1 MGWLRDLM
9 ARSTPPVASLG
20 ELARLCLAHRD
31 WPERSRIQE
40 RSLSALFSKLDRG
53 QELDWLRD
61 RPEEQVVISE
71 ILRLPPLDLKTELG
85 EKPGTLDV
93 RRMRLWD
100 VRFARELD
108 LAREELPPGLPHEL
122 GSRAEWSPLVWI
134 TRDGAGRG
142 LFGKWLTA
150 RGLAHFYPVSQ
161 TTELRKLPTRGAI
174 LLDLDPRVEFDEA
187 DFEELRVSQRPVC
200 FAAREG
206 QLGVLP
212 PGARIVRS
220 PPASSYLSPLI
231 DWVRERLGPD
241 SNLDPDRSETW
252 IRRQLG
258 PDASLGDLLGMIGLT
273 DEIPYAELH
282 RLNLEAALK
291 KLLERR
297 LREANPGESAPARF
311 AAVAFDA
318 LTEAAART
326 LVDTG
331 LSLPSAL
338 PLDAWSRL
346 LDSRAAELADPVWL
360 ESALRGVDLTAKD
373 LKRITGALPPRGHK
387 LARAL
392 VAASLLHPSTSS
404 APNGSRGEELYA
416 LTPYCLLPVLRKRA
430 AREAL
435 RLSPSA
441 WGQGLL
447 RELPTQGES
456 PLQEELELL
465 ASEENFTA
473 HEELLESFDDSLP
486 EHGAALEAAL
496 ESLGI
501 SALLGHEVPEELAL
515 ETLRSFRRV
524 GVYLGG
530 LWEPRFRRVGRFSA
544 AFLALLEHH
553 AAFPPSLDPLR
564 SELPGALAPWIPQI
578 LGSLE
583 SEPDLRLRG
592 AIWALLFRLSVATS
606 HDSLI
611 NDYPILR
618 VLRAA
623 SIGRPELASLEALLS
638 VPWSVL
644 TSALESLEMPPRT
657 LFVDAWNV
665 LRSLSPGDVPSWVEK
680 LTAEAGD
687 HLEALFRAAPDSVL
701 AALEP
706 RLIPFEHL
714 LPHQLDA
721 LADMASA
728 PLPRAL
734 ALHCPL
740 TTAQRCVQRGGL
752 DAFSL
757 DALTTLA
764 ARFPVAFGRICL
776 RRALADGEKDGLEA
790 LRRAHTFHALLD
802 ELPSPRDLVGLPG
815 PIRDGVRRAL
825 LDEVRSPGAQGA
837 RDTAY
842 RILSELDRALW
853 PLLKAS
859 SSLRVTRGPGD
870 DGTQCPT

>member
-9 ARSTPPVASLG
+9 ARSTPPIASLG
-20 ELARLCLAHRD
+20 ELARLSLAHRD
-31 WPERSRIQE
+31 WPDRSRIQE

-61 RPEEQVVISE
+61 RPEEQVVIAE
-71 ILRLPPLDLKTELG
+71 ILRLPLLDLKTQLG
-85 EKPGTLDV
+85 EKPGTVDV

-108 LAREELPPGLPHEL
+108 LAREDLPPGLPPEL
-122 GSRAEWSPLVWI
+122 TARTEWSPLVWV
-134 TRDGAGRG
+134 TSDGAGRG
-142 LFGKWLTA
+142 LVGKWLTA
-150 RGLAHFYPVSQ
+150 RGLAHFCPVSQ
-161 TTELRKLPTRGAI
+161 TTELRKLPTRGAL
-174 LLDLDPRVEFDEA
+174 LLDLDPRVELDEA

-200 FAAREG
+200 FAARQG
-206 QLGVLP
+206 QLRVLP
-212 PGARIVRS
+212 PGARIVHS
-220 PPASSYLSPLI
+220 PPASAYLSPLI
-231 DWVRERLGPD
+231 DWVRERLAAD
-241 SNLDPDRSETW
+241 SNLDPDRAEAW

-258 PDASLGDLLGMIGLT
+258 ADSSLGELLGMIGLA
-273 DEIPYAELH
+273 DELPYPELH

-297 LREANPGESAPARF
+297 LREANPAESAPARF

-338 PLDAWSRL
+338 PLDSWSRL

-360 ESALRGVDLTAKD
+360 ESALRGVDLSAKE
-373 LKRITGALPPRGHK
+373 LKRIQSALPPRGHK

-392 VAASLLHPSTSS
+392 VAASLLHPSSS
-404 APNGSRGEELYA
+404 NESNGEDVYA

-435 RLSPSA
+435 GLSPSA

-447 RELPTQGES
+447 RELPGKGES
-456 PLQEELELL
+456 PLQGELELL
-465 ASEENFTA
+465 ASEENFSA
-473 HEELLESFDDSLP
+473 HEELLESFDESLP

-501 SALLGHEVPEELAL
+501 STLHGHSVPEELAL

-524 GVYLGG
+524 GVYLEG
-530 LWEPRFRRVGRFSA
+530 LWEPRFRPVGRFSA
-544 AFLALLEHH
+544 ALLALVEHH
-553 AAFPPSLDPLR
+553 AAFPPALDPLR
-564 SELPGALAPWIPQI
+564 SERSDALAPWIPRI
-578 LGSLE
+578 VSWLPTE
-583 SEPDLRLRG
+583 SDGKLQG
-592 AIWALLFRLSVATS
+592 AVWALLFRLSVASS
-606 HDSLI
+606 HETLI
-611 NDYPILR
+611 DDHPVLR
-618 VLRAA
+618 LLRAA
-623 SIGRPELASLEALLS
+623 SIGRPELASLEVLQR
-638 VPWSVL
+638 VPWTVL

-665 LRSLSPGDVPSWVEK
+665 LRSLPPSEIPGWVEE
-680 LTAEAGD
+680 LTDKAGD
-687 HLEALFRAAPDSVL
+687 HLEAFFRAAPDAVL

-721 LADMASA
+721 LADMTPA
-728 PLPRAL
+728 PLSRAI

-740 TTAQRCVQRGGL
+740 TTAQRCVQRSGL
-752 DAFSL
+752 GAFSL
-757 DALTTLA
+757 EALTTLA
-764 ARFPVAFGRICL
+764 ARFPIAFGRICL
-776 RRALADGEKDGLEA
+776 WRALTDGEADGLEA
-790 LRRAHTFHALLD
+790 LRRARTFHAVLD
-802 ELPSPRDLVGLPG
+802 ELPSSRDLVGLPE
-815 PIRDGVRRAL
+815 PVRDAVRRAL
-825 LDEVRSPGAQGA
+825 LDEVRAPGAPSA
-837 RDTAY
+837 RETAY

-859 SSLRVTRGPGD
+859 SSIRVTRGPGD